1 MEFWGGENYLKA
13 TSTVNG
19 WANRFSERIMLN
31 KYIIMQRYKDGIFGG
46 ENYLKA
52 FKRIVNIINQL
63 CLIALKKNKVTLE
76 TFQLQVWLKY

>member
-31 KYIIMQRYKDGIFGG
+31 KYIIMQRYKDGILGG
-46 ENYLKA
+46 GKLSQSN
-52 FKRIVNIINQL
+52 FN
-63 CLIALKKNKVTLE
+63 C
-76 TFQLQVWLKY
+76 